1 MVSSIVPTSVPIP
14 LNSPSPERLWPLRIF
29 CVYVPTKFSIVAISV
44 VVTEPAPVNVT
55 SPEPWN
61 VKSEPETVPVDVS
74 RVIGGREILSHEGD
88 NSTTA
93 FVIASP
99 EN

>member
-1 MVSSIVPTSVPIP
+1 M
-14 LNSPSPERLWPLRIF
+14 F

-44 VVTEPAPVNVT
+44 VVTVPLPVNVT

-74 RVIGGREILSHEGD
+74 RVIGERDISSHEGD

-93 FVIASP
+93 FVMASP